1 MASREFLK
9 ILQSARFGDVSAQ
22 QNLASA
28 YLTGAFNTP
37 IQPANSLV
45 WLEKSYFSIT
55 NQLVTDIKPDDVYDL
70 DFSGSLAPVVSL
82 LSTIPLANT
91 VGSPAFPFGWK
102 LFWKLA
108 VALPSTV
115 SKDSLLSA
123 SSSISQAVL
132 NARWQLIQF
141 LLSPEYADE
150 QTRLQVW
157 LASTDIAEMD
167 FMPAADLPSL
177 QLVCKSYLQS
187 LAETESGFTQAA
199 KELLLRLQP
208 KDETLSGLW
217 SQWLASGKQDH
228 LLEAAEMGLTI
239 ARLTLGLQLAQLD
252 AVSTSTPVAAEV
264 DTGRSNASLKKAV
277 YWLELAAKDGDR
289 DAWFTLGEIYRRPQF
304 SGYNATESDRCFDR
318 AADLGHAQAQFRKGA
333 NLWRK
338 REKLDEKVKG
348 LQASYWVWQAQQQGV
363 HEARDLLAKILE
375 SCPKP
380 AVNDWHDLALLAEQ
394 AINRHAEYKIEYEW
408 LLVCHRLV
416 IANQFHFSKAELLLA
431 DIAQLQHEHCV
442 VVDIRWELPKI
453 LPRLIQIETIGQ
465 RRALLAAGKVFT
477 SNTNSTPGA
486 TSESRDSIARDAAY
500 EDELVDSR
508 MREGNLRQRR
518 YRFDKV
524 SQWLLSTFTKE
535 AARKSPKRS
544 DGALLSLGLLL
555 CLGPGFIELCIF

>member
-1 MASREFLK
+1 MASRQFLK

-22 QNLASA
+22 QSLASA
-28 YLTGAFNTP
+28 YLTGAFKTP
-37 IQPANSLV
+37 PQPANSLV
-45 WLEKSYFSIT
+45 WLEKSYLSIT
-55 NQLVTDIKPDDVYDL
+55 NQLVIDTSSGDASDL
-70 DFSGSLAPVVSL
+70 AFSDSLLPIFSL

-108 VALPSTV
+108 DVSLPS
-115 SKDSLLSA
+115 DSLSLPLSEA
-123 SSSISQAVL
+123 AL

-141 LLSPEYADE
+141 LLSPEYAEE
-150 QTRLQVW
+150 QTRLRDW
-157 LASTDIAEMD
+157 LASSDVEEMD
-167 FMPAADLPSL
+167 SLPAGDIPAL
-177 QLVCKSYLQS
+177 QLVCKTYLQS
-187 LAETESGFTQAA
+187 LAETENTFTQAA

-217 SQWLASGKQDH
+217 SQWLASGKRDH

-252 AVSTSTPVAAEV
+252 GVSDSVSDSVSVSGSSGGEV
-264 DTGRSNASLKKAV
+264 DKGRSNASLKKAV

-289 DAWFTLGEIYRRPQF
+289 DAWFALGEIYRRPQF
-304 SGYNATESDRCFDR
+304 SGYNASESDRCFDR

-363 HEARDLLAKILE
+363 HEAKDLLTKILE

-380 AVNDWHDLALLAEQ
+380 ATNDWHDLALLAEQ
-394 AINRHAEYKIEYEW
+394 AISRHAEYKIEYEW
-408 LLVCHRLV
+408 LLLCHRLV

-465 RRALLAAGKVFT
+465 RRALLAAGKVFAGNNG
-477 SNTNSTPGA
+477 SELGA
-486 TSESRDSIARDAAY
+486 ASKSRDPIARNTDEY
-500 EDELVDSR
+500 EDDLFNSR
-508 MREGNLRQRR
+508 EREGNLRQRR

-524 SQWLLSTFTKE
+524 SQWLLDTFAKE
-535 AARKSPKRS
+535 ATKPPSTKKK
-544 DGALLSLGLLL
+544 
-555 CLGPGFIELCIF
+555 

>member
-1 MASREFLK
+1 MASRQFLK

-22 QNLASA
+22 QNLASV

-37 IQPANSLV
+37 IQPANALV
-45 WLEKSYFSIT
+45 WLEKSYLSIA
-55 NQLVTDIKPDDVYDL
+55 NQSVVDLSSDDT
-70 DFSGSLAPVVSL
+70 SGFGVSQPLTPIFSL

-108 VALPSTV
+108 NIS
-115 SKDSLLSA
+115 D
-123 SSSISQAVL
+123 SSISTPSSDGLDLPLSDVAL

-141 LLSPEYADE
+141 LLAPEFGE
-150 QTRLQVW
+150 QQTRLRDW
-157 LASTDIAEMD
+157 LASSDAGEMD
-167 FMPAADLPSL
+167 SVPAADLPAL

-187 LAETESGFTQAA
+187 LAETENTYTQAA

-208 KDETLSGLW
+208 KDETLSGIW
-217 SQWLASGKQDH
+217 SQWLSSGKQDH
-228 LLEAAEMGLTI
+228 LVEAAEMGLTI

-252 AVSTSTPVAAEV
+252 GVSASPASASASASSAASAASDAEV
-264 DTGRSNASLKKAV
+264 DKGRSNASLKKAV

-289 DAWFTLGEIYRRPQF
+289 DAWFALGEIYRRPQF
-304 SGYNATESDRCFDR
+304 SGYNAAESDRCFDR

-333 NLWRK
+333 NLWRR
-338 REKLDEKVKG
+338 REKLEERVKG

-363 HEARDLLAKILE
+363 VEASDLLAKILE

-380 AVNDWHDLALLAEQ
+380 AQNDWHDLALLAEQ
-394 AINRHAEYKIEYEW
+394 AISRHAEYKIEYEW

-416 IANQFHFSKAELLLA
+416 IANQFNLSKAELLLA

-477 SNTNSTPGA
+477 GNASSELGA
-486 TSESRDSIARDAAY
+486 TSTSRDPIAGNAADD
-500 EDELVDSR
+500 EDELFESR
-508 MREGNLRQRR
+508 AREGNLRQRR

-524 SQWLLSTFTKE
+524 SQWLLDTFTKE
-535 AARKSPKRS
+535 PTTPPAKKK
-544 DGALLSLGLLL
+544 
-555 CLGPGFIELCIF
+555 

>member
-1 MASREFLK
+1 MASRQFLK

-22 QNLASA
+22 QNLASV
-28 YLTGAFNTP
+28 YLTGAFHTP
-37 IQPANSLV
+37 IQPGNALV
-45 WLEKSYFSIT
+45 WLEKSYLSIT
-55 NQLVTDIKPDDVYDL
+55 NQSVTDTS
-70 DFSGSLAPVVSL
+70 SGYASNWVFNESLAPIFRL
-82 LSTIPLANT
+82 LSTIPLVNT

-102 LFWKLA
+102 LFWRLA
-108 VALPSTV
+108 NTP
-115 SKDSLLSA
+115 DSFA
-123 SSSISQAVL
+123 SSSSPDDLISSLSEVTL
-132 NARWQLIQF
+132 SARWQLIQF
-141 LLSPEYADE
+141 LLSPAHTEE
-150 QTRLQVW
+150 QARLGDW
-157 LASTDIAEMD
+157 LGSVDIAEMD
-167 FMPAADLPSL
+167 SVPAADLPAL

-187 LAETESGFTQAA
+187 LAESENTYTQAA

-217 SQWLASGKQDH
+217 SQWLATGKEDH
-228 LLEAAEMGLTI
+228 LLEAAETGLTI

-252 AVSTSTPVAAEV
+252 GASASVTSSAEAEK
-264 DTGRSNASLKKAV
+264 GRSNASLKKAV

-289 DAWFTLGEIYRRPQF
+289 DAWFALGEIYRRPQF

-348 LQASYWVWQAQQQGV
+348 LQASYWVWQSQQQGV
-363 HEARDLLAKILE
+363 HEAKDLLTKILE
-375 SCPKP
+375 SYPKP
-380 AVNDWHDLALLAEQ
+380 AANDWHDLALLAEQ

-408 LLVCHRLV
+408 LLVCHRLI

-465 RRALLAAGKVFT
+465 RRALLAAGKVFAGNNG
-477 SNTNSTPGA
+477 SELGA
-486 TSESRDSIARDAAY
+486 VSKSRDPIVRNADEY
-500 EDELVDSR
+500 EDDLLNSR
-508 MREGNLRQRR
+508 DREGNLRQRR

-524 SQWLLSTFTKE
+524 SQWLLDTFTKQTTT
-535 AARKSPKRS
+535 SPAKKK
-544 DGALLSLGLLL
+544 
-555 CLGPGFIELCIF
+555 

>member
-1 MASREFLK
+1 MASRQFLK

-22 QNLASA
+22 QSLASA
-28 YLTGAFNTP
+28 YLTGVFKTP
-37 IQPANSLV
+37 SQPANSLV
-45 WLEKSYFSIT
+45 WLEKSYLTIT
-55 NQLVTDIKPDDVYDL
+55 NQLVIDTRSGDATNL
-70 DFSGSLAPVVSL
+70 GFSESLLPIFSL

-91 VGSPAFPFGWK
+91 VGSPAFPCGWK
-102 LFWKLA
+102 FFWKLA
-108 VALPSTV
+108 DVSVSSDPPS
-115 SKDSLLSA
+115 SPL
-123 SSSISQAVL
+123 SQATL

-150 QTRLQVW
+150 QTRLRDW
-157 LASTDIAEMD
+157 LASSDAGEID
-167 FMPAADLPSL
+167 SLPAADMPAL
-177 QLVCKSYLQS
+177 QLMCKSYLQS
-187 LAETESGFTQAA
+187 LTETENTFTQAA

-217 SQWLASGKQDH
+217 SKWLASGKQNH

-252 AVSTSTPVAAEV
+252 DVSASNSASVSGVGKV
-264 DTGRSNASLKKAV
+264 DKGRSNASLKKAV

-289 DAWFTLGEIYRRPQF
+289 DAWFVLGEIYRRPQF
-304 SGYNATESDRCFDR
+304 SGYNAKESDRCFDR

-348 LQASYWVWQAQQQGV
+348 LQASYWVWQAKQQGV
-363 HEARDLLAKILE
+363 GEAKDLLTKILE

-380 AVNDWHDLALLAEQ
+380 AANDWHDLAVLAEQ
-394 AINRHAEYKIEYEW
+394 AISRHAEYKIEYEW
-408 LLVCHRLV
+408 LLLCYRLV
-416 IANQFHFSKAELLLA
+416 IANQFHFSKAELLLS

-465 RRALLAAGKVFT
+465 RRALLAAGKVFAG
-477 SNTNSTPGA
+477 NNVNELGA
-486 TSESRDSIARDAAY
+486 ASKSRDPIARNTDEY
-500 EDELVDSR
+500 EDDLFNGRE
-508 MREGNLRQRR
+508 REGNLRQRR

-524 SQWLLSTFTKE
+524 SQWLLNTFTKQ
-535 AARKSPKRS
+535 ATTPLPRGK
-544 DGALLSLGLLL
+544 
-555 CLGPGFIELCIF
+555 

>member
-45 WLEKSYFSIT
+45 WLEKTYLSIT
-55 NQLVTDIKPDDVYDL
+55 NQVVADVSSGDTSDLV
-70 DFSGSLAPVVSL
+70 FSDSLAPIFSL

-91 VGSPAFPFGWK
+91 VGSPAFPFGWT

-108 VALPSTV
+108 DVSPSSDT
-115 SKDSLLSA
+115 A
-123 SSSISQAVL
+123 SSPLSQAAL

-150 QTRLQVW
+150 QTRLRDW
-157 LASTDIAEMD
+157 LASSDIAEMN
-167 FMPAADLPSL
+167 FIPATDLPSL

-187 LAETESGFTQAA
+187 LAETDNTFTQAA

-217 SQWLASGKQDH
+217 SQWLASGKHDY

-252 AVSTSTPVAAEV
+252 GVSDSGLPSGIGEI
-264 DTGRSNASLKKAV
+264 DKGRSNASLKKAV

-289 DAWFTLGEIYRRPQF
+289 NAWFALGEIYRRPQF

-348 LQASYWVWQAQQQGV
+348 LQASYWVWQSQQQGV
-363 HEARDLLAKILE
+363 HEAKDLLTKILE

-380 AVNDWHDLALLAEQ
+380 ALNDWHDLALLAEQ

-408 LLVCHRLV
+408 LLLCHRLI

-465 RRALLAAGKVFT
+465 RRALLAAGKVFAG
-477 SNTNSTPGA
+477 NNG
-486 TSESRDSIARDAAY
+486 SELGRASKSRDPIIRNADEY
-500 EDELVDSR
+500 EDDLFNSR
-508 MREGNLRQRR
+508 EREGNLRQRR

-524 SQWLLSTFTKE
+524 SQWLLDTFTKQ
-535 AARKSPKRS
+535 ATTPPVKKK
-544 DGALLSLGLLL
+544 
-555 CLGPGFIELCIF
+555 

>member
-1 MASREFLK
+1 MASRQFLK

-22 QNLASA
+22 QSLASA
-28 YLTGAFNTP
+28 YLTGAFKTP
-37 IQPANSLV
+37 LQPANSLV
-45 WLEKSYFSIT
+45 WLEKSYLSIT
-55 NQLVTDIKPDDVYDL
+55 NQLVIDTSSGDASNL
-70 DFSGSLAPVVSL
+70 GFSESLLPMFSL

-108 VALPSTV
+108 GV
-115 SKDSLLSA
+115 SLSDDSLSLPL
-123 SSSISQAVL
+123 SQAAL

-141 LLSPEYADE
+141 LLSPEYANE
-150 QTRLQVW
+150 QARLRDW
-157 LASTDIAEMD
+157 LASSDAGEMASL
-167 FMPAADLPSL
+167 PAADMPEL

-187 LAETESGFTQAA
+187 LAETENTFTQAA

-217 SQWLASGKQDH
+217 SQWLASGKQNH
-228 LLEAAEMGLTI
+228 LLEAAEMGLTV
-239 ARLTLGLQLAQLD
+239 ARLTIGLQLAQLNG
-252 AVSTSTPVAAEV
+252 VSDSVSASVSGVSKV
-264 DTGRSNASLKKAV
+264 DKGRSNASLKKAV

-289 DAWFTLGEIYRRPQF
+289 DAWFALGEIYRRPQF
-304 SGYNATESDRCFDR
+304 SGYNAAESDRCFDR

-363 HEARDLLAKILE
+363 HEAKELLTKILE

-394 AINRHAEYKIEYEW
+394 AIGRHAEYKIEYDW
-408 LLVCHRLV
+408 LLLCHRLI

-465 RRALLAAGKVFT
+465 RRALLAAGKVFAG
-477 SNTNSTPGA
+477 NNG
-486 TSESRDSIARDAAY
+486 SELGVASKSRDPIARNTDEY
-500 EDELVDSR
+500 EDDLFNNRE
-508 MREGNLRQRR
+508 REGNLRQRR

-524 SQWLLSTFTKE
+524 SQWLLDTFTKQ
-535 AARKSPKRS
+535 ATTSPAKKR
-544 DGALLSLGLLL
+544 
-555 CLGPGFIELCIF
+555 

>member
-45 WLEKSYFSIT
+45 WLEKTYLSIKNQVVADISSGDTSDLVFSE
-55 NQLVTDIKPDDVYDL
+55 
-70 DFSGSLAPVVSL
+70 SLAPIFRL

-108 VALPSTV
+108 DVSPS
-115 SKDSLLSA
+115 SDAA
-123 SSSISQAVL
+123 SSPLSQAAL

-150 QTRLQVW
+150 QTRLRDW
-157 LASTDIAEMD
+157 LASSDIAEMN
-167 FMPAADLPSL
+167 FIPATDLPSL

-187 LAETESGFTQAA
+187 LAETDNTFTQAA

-217 SQWLASGKQDH
+217 SQWLASGKQDY
-228 LLEAAEMGLTI
+228 LLEAAEMGLTV

-252 AVSTSTPVAAEV
+252 GVSDAVSNTASSSVAAEV
-264 DTGRSNASLKKAV
+264 DKGRSNASLKKAV

-289 DAWFTLGEIYRRPQF
+289 NAWFALGEIYRRPQF
-304 SGYNATESDRCFDR
+304 SGYNANESDRCFDR

-348 LQASYWVWQAQQQGV
+348 LQASYWVWQSQQQGV
-363 HEARDLLAKILE
+363 HEAKDLLTKILE

-380 AVNDWHDLALLAEQ
+380 VLNDWHDLAFLAEQ

-408 LLVCHRLV
+408 LLLCHRLI

-465 RRALLAAGKVFT
+465 RRALLAAGKVFAGNNG
-477 SNTNSTPGA
+477 SELGA
-486 TSESRDSIARDAAY
+486 VSKSRDPIHRNADEY
-500 EDELVDSR
+500 EDDLLNSR
-508 MREGNLRQRR
+508 DREGNLRQRR

-524 SQWLLSTFTKE
+524 SQWLLDTFTKQ
-535 AARKSPKRS
+535 ATTPPAKKK
-544 DGALLSLGLLL
+544 
-555 CLGPGFIELCIF
+555 

>member
-28 YLTGAFNTP
+28 YLSGAFNTP
-37 IQPANSLV
+37 IQPSNSLV
-45 WLEKSYFSIT
+45 WLEKSYLSII
-55 NQLVTDIKPDDVYDL
+55 NQSVIEISSDDASDL
-70 DFSGSLAPVVSL
+70 GSSEPLAPIFSL

-108 VALPSTV
+108 DAPLPSE
-115 SKDSLLSA
+115 SL
-123 SSSISQAVL
+123 SSPLPHAAL

-150 QTRLQVW
+150 QTRLRDW
-157 LASTDIAEMD
+157 LDSSDVGKMD
-167 FMPAADLPSL
+167 LLPAADMPAL

-187 LAETESGFTQAA
+187 LAETENTFTQAA

-217 SQWLASGKQDH
+217 SQWLASGKQNH
-228 LLEAAEMGLTI
+228 LLEAAEMGLTV
-239 ARLTLGLQLAQLD
+239 ARLTIGLQLAQLNG
-252 AVSTSTPVAAEV
+252 VSDSVSDSDSVSASVSGVSKV
-264 DTGRSNASLKKAV
+264 DKGRSNASLKKAV

-289 DAWFTLGEIYRRPQF
+289 DAWFALGEIYRRPQF
-304 SGYNATESDRCFDR
+304 SGYNAAESDRCFDR

-363 HEARDLLAKILE
+363 HEAKDLLTKILE

-394 AINRHAEYKIEYEW
+394 AIGRHAEYKIEYDW
-408 LLVCHRLV
+408 LLLCHRLI

-465 RRALLAAGKVFT
+465 RRALLAAGKVFAG
-477 SNTNSTPGA
+477 NNG
-486 TSESRDSIARDAAY
+486 SELGVASKSRDPIARNIDEY
-500 EDELVDSR
+500 EDDLFNNRE
-508 MREGNLRQRR
+508 REGNLRQRR

-524 SQWLLSTFTKE
+524 SQWLLDTFTKQ
-535 AARKSPKRS
+535 ATTSPAKKR
-544 DGALLSLGLLL
+544 
-555 CLGPGFIELCIF
+555 

>member
-1 MASREFLK
+1 MASRQFLK
-9 ILQSARFGDVSAQ
+9 ILQSARLGDVLAQ

-37 IQPANSLV
+37 IQPANALV
-45 WLEKSYFSIT
+45 WLEKSYLTIT
-55 NQLVTDIKPDDVYDL
+55 NQAVTEMSSGDASDL
-70 DFSGSLAPVVSL
+70 GFSDSLAPVFSL
-82 LSTIPLANT
+82 LSTIPLAKT

-108 VALPSTV
+108 DFSNDLVPTPPCQSQVAL
-115 SKDSLLSA
+115 
-123 SSSISQAVL
+123 Q
-132 NARWQLIQF
+132 ARWQLIRF
-141 LLSPEYADE
+141 VLSPDYVEEQGRLCDWLTSAVLAKIDSVPAD
-150 QTRLQVW
+150 
-157 LASTDIAEMD
+157 D
-167 FMPAADLPSL
+167 FPSL
-177 QLVCKSYLQS
+177 QLICKTYLQS
-187 LAETESGFTQAA
+187 LAETENSFSQAA

-217 SQWLASGKQDH
+217 SQWLESGKQDH

-252 AVSTSTPVAAEV
+252 GVSGSASAPITTSNAPSGAAEV
-264 DTGRSNASLKKAV
+264 DQGRSNASLKKAV
-277 YWLELAAKDGDR
+277 YWLELAAKDGNR
-289 DAWFTLGEIYRRPQF
+289 VAWFALGEIYRRPQF

-363 HEARDLLAKILE
+363 HEAKDLLTKILE

-380 AVNDWHDLALLAEQ
+380 AANDWHNLALLAEQ

-408 LLVCHRLV
+408 LLLCHRLV

-477 SNTNSTPGA
+477 GNTSSALGT
-486 TSESRDSIARDAAY
+486 TSLSRDSITRDAAD
-500 EDELVDSR
+500 EDELIESR
-508 MREGNLRQRR
+508 VREGNLRQRR
-518 YRFDKV
+518 YRFDKM

-535 AARKSPKRS
+535 AATRS
-544 DGALLSLGLLL
+544 KKEVME
-555 CLGPGFIELCIF
+555 FYRV

>member
-22 QNLASA
+22 QNLASV
-28 YLTGAFNTP
+28 YLSGAFNTP
-37 IQPANSLV
+37 IQPSNSLV
-45 WLEKSYFSIT
+45 WLEKSYLSII
-55 NQLVTDIKPDDVYDL
+55 NQSVIEISSDDASDL
-70 DFSGSLAPVVSL
+70 GSSEPLAPIFSL

-108 VALPSTV
+108 DAPLPSE
-115 SKDSLLSA
+115 SLSSPLSHA
-123 SSSISQAVL
+123 AL

-150 QTRLQVW
+150 QTRLRDW
-157 LASTDIAEMD
+157 LDSSDVGKMD
-167 FMPAADLPSL
+167 LLPAADMPAL
-177 QLVCKSYLQS
+177 QLVCKLYLQS
-187 LAETESGFTQAA
+187 LAETENTFTQAA

-217 SQWLASGKQDH
+217 SQWLASGKQNH
-228 LLEAAEMGLTI
+228 LLEAAEMGLTV
-239 ARLTLGLQLAQLD
+239 ARLTLGLQLAQLNG
-252 AVSTSTPVAAEV
+252 VSDSVSDSDSVSASVSGVSKV
-264 DTGRSNASLKKAV
+264 DKGRSNASLKKAV

-289 DAWFTLGEIYRRPQF
+289 DAWFALGEIYRRPQF
-304 SGYNATESDRCFDR
+304 SGYNAAESDRCFDR

-363 HEARDLLAKILE
+363 HEAKDLLTKILE

-394 AINRHAEYKIEYEW
+394 AIGRHAEYKIEYDW
-408 LLVCHRLV
+408 LLLCHRLI

-465 RRALLAAGKVFT
+465 RRALLAAGKVFAG
-477 SNTNSTPGA
+477 NNG
-486 TSESRDSIARDAAY
+486 SELGVASKSRDPIAHNTDEY
-500 EDELVDSR
+500 EDDLFNSR
-508 MREGNLRQRR
+508 EREGNLRQRR

-524 SQWLLSTFTKE
+524 SQWLLDTFTKQ
-535 AARKSPKRS
+535 ATTSPAKKR
-544 DGALLSLGLLL
+544 
-555 CLGPGFIELCIF
+555 

>member
-1 MASREFLK
+1 MASRQFLK

-22 QNLASA
+22 QSLASA
-28 YLTGAFNTP
+28 YLTGAFKTP
-37 IQPANSLV
+37 PQPANSLV
-45 WLEKSYFSIT
+45 WLEKSYLTIT
-55 NQLVTDIKPDDVYDL
+55 NHLVIDTSSGDAFDL
-70 DFSGSLAPVVSL
+70 GSSESLTPIFSL
-82 LSTIPLANT
+82 LSTIPLVKT

-108 VALPSTV
+108 DVSIPS
-115 SKDSLLSA
+115 DSL
-123 SSSISQAVL
+123 SSPLFQAAL

-141 LLSPEYADE
+141 LLSPEHADE
-150 QTRLQVW
+150 QTRLRGW
-157 LASTDIAEMD
+157 LTSSDAREMD
-167 FMPAADLPSL
+167 SVPAADLPAL
-177 QLVCKSYLQS
+177 QLLCKSYLQS
-187 LAETESGFTQAA
+187 FAETESNFTQAA

-239 ARLTLGLQLAQLD
+239 ARLTLGLRLAQLD
-252 AVSTSTPVAAEV
+252 GVTDFILPSDNDEV
-264 DTGRSNASLKKAV
+264 DKGRSNASLKKAV

-289 DAWFTLGEIYRRPQF
+289 DAWFALGEIYRRPQF

-318 AADLGHAQAQFRKGA
+318 AADLGHPQAQFRKGA

-363 HEARDLLAKILE
+363 HEAKDLLTKILE

-380 AVNDWHDLALLAEQ
+380 ATNDWHDLALLAEQ
-394 AINRHAEYKIEYEW
+394 AINRHAEYKIENEW
-408 LLVCHRLV
+408 LLLCHRLV

-465 RRALLAAGKVFT
+465 RRALLAAGKVFAGNNG
-477 SNTNSTPGA
+477 SDLGGVSK
-486 TSESRDSIARDAAY
+486 SRDPVARNAGEY
-500 EDELVDSR
+500 EDDLFNGRE
-508 MREGNLRQRR
+508 REGNLRQRR

-524 SQWLLSTFTKE
+524 SQWLLHTFTKE
-535 AARKSPKRS
+535 ATASSPKKR
-544 DGALLSLGLLL
+544 
-555 CLGPGFIELCIF
+555 